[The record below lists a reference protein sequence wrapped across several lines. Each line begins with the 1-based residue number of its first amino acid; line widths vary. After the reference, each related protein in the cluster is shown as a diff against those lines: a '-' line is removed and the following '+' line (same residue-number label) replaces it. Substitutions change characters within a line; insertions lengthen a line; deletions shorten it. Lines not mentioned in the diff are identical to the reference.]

1 MNRWFLSVVVVVVLG
16 FICCGCSTKSEVQPL
31 KRGVNLSHWFSQ
43 TRLPDYPP
51 VPVTADDMAL
61 IRSVGLDHVRL
72 PVDPV
77 RLRRFPGKE
86 PLNPEALQQ
95 VDAAIRLALD
105 HGLNVVVD
113 MHPRPDF
120 KEQLENDPEFFK
132 SFVGFWEML
141 AAHLAQYDVA
151 RVALEILNE
160 PMVRDLEKWQV
171 MVGELHGAV
180 RRAAPKHTI
189 IIGGGEWSSTE
200 VLRRLVP
207 VDDPNVVYTFHF
219 YDPHVFTH
227 QGARWGEPAWLTLKG
242 VPYPLE
248 KGQGSEMLQAI
259 SDTETREVLQN
270 HTDQQWNA
278 EKIKGRVSGVAAW
291 AEEHGVAIWCGE
303 FGVYR
308 PYADSMDRA
317 RYLRDLRMALEH
329 CGIGWAMWDYKG
341 SFSLLEEGSTP
352 SKVDEPIAEA
362 LGLPAMKGSNSK

>member
-1 MNRWFLSVVVVVVLG
+1 M
-16 FICCGCSTKSEVQPL
+16 

-51 VPVTADDMAL
+51 NAATAEDMQL
-61 IRSVGLDHVRL
+61 IHSLGLDHIRL

-77 RLRRFPGKE
+77 RLWEFPGDG
-86 PLNPEALQQ
+86 PLKPDALRQM
-95 VDAAIRLALD
+95 DAAIQLALD
-105 HGLNVVVD
+105 HDLNVVVD

-120 KEQLENDPEFFK
+120 KEQLENDPATFQ
-132 SFVGFWEML
+132 SFLKMWKEL
-141 AAHLAQYDVA
+141 ATHLAQYDA
-151 RVALEILNE
+151 DRLALEILNE
-160 PMVRDLEKWQV
+160 PMVKDLEKWQT
-171 MVGELHGAV
+171 MVEQLHGAI

-200 VLRRLVP
+200 MLCHLVP

-219 YDPHVFTH
+219 YEPHVFTH
-227 QGARWGEPAWLTLKG
+227 QGTGWGEPAWVKLKG

-248 KGQGSEMLQAI
+248 KEQGVKMLEGI
-259 SDTETREVLQN
+259 SDDDARAVFRD
-270 HTDQQWNA
+270 HIDQQWDA
-278 EKIKGRVSGVAAW
+278 GKIKDRLGGAAAW

-308 PYADSMDRA
+308 TYANPVDRA
-317 RYLRDLRMALEH
+317 RYLQDLRMALEH